1 MKKRCGCWTTVL
13 LLLLLLMAGP
23 LNKRK
28 KPIWRM
34 GWVQGQSSWIVM
46 NPGQLTATQ
55 KQQQQQ

>member
-1 MKKRCGCWTTVL
+1 
-13 LLLLLLMAGP
+13 MAGP

-28 KPIWRM
+28 KPILRM
-34 GWVQGQSSWIVM
+34 EGDQGQSSWIVM